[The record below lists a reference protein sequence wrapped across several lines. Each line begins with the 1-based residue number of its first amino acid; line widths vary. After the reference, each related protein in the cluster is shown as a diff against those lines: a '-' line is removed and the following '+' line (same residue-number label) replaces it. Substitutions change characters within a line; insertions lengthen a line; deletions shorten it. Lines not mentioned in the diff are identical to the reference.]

1 MDKNFTIAIAG
12 NPNSGKT
19 ALFNALTGSN
29 QIVGN
34 WPGVTVE
41 KKEGSLILD
50 GRKIKIVDIPGIYAL
65 SANSEDER
73 VALDYL
79 LSQEANLII
88 NIIDATNL
96 ERNLFLTTQLVEM
109 QIPMILAVN
118 MMDLAD
124 KRGIVLDLAALSETF
139 GVPAI
144 PLTAVSD
151 KSCSKFVRK
160 LAGVLKAGTSVPK
173 LMNHSEG
180 IEKVVE
186 SISGNLASKAE
197 EMNVSTRWLALQY
210 LSKSSNLFEKDS
222 FSIDANEIKGIL
234 KEDPAFALADS
245 RYSYIRSVVSSV
257 VRAELKTETM
267 TDKLDKIFLNRILA
281 LPLFFLIMYLV
292 FWVAVTIGSAFIDF
306 FDILF
311 GAIFVDGLTQLLEAI
326 HAPDFLVAILASGIG
341 AGIQTVATF
350 VPVVF
355 FMFLC
360 LSILEDSGYMARA
373 AFVADRVMRFLGLPG
388 KAFVPMLVGFGCSV
402 PAIMGCRILE
412 NRRERFLSIF
422 LVPFM
427 SCGARLPVYALFAA
441 AFFGKS
447 AGTVV
452 FAIYLTGII
461 IALLFGL
468 LLRHTAFKGETS
480 PFVMELPSYH
490 FPRPKAIWRHTWL
503 RLRDF
508 ILRAGKI
515 VVIMVAILGCLNSI
529 GVNGSFGNE
538 DSENSVLSAIGKK
551 ITPIFEPFGVEE
563 DNWPASVALF
573 TGLFAK
579 EAVVGTLNSL
589 YSIADTDNASAEE
602 PEEEGEGFNPVGVL
616 TEALWTIPDNLS
628 GIFGSLLSPLGVE
641 ESVEGVSSMNEKQD
655 VLQKIEESGLVNSEE
670 LELLIS
676 PDASEESL
684 NLVKQKLVSLKIS
697 ESDFTVLRET
707 EIDEEQASALS
718 GMKKYFTLGGDGFN
732 FQVFAY
738 LLFIL
743 LYVPCL
749 AALGTAFRE
758 LGNFYGTV
766 LAVIQTLLGWSLSV
780 LLFQVTIGHSVLW
793 IVVSSAMLLSIVV
806 FLKWLG
812 ASKYKIS

>member
-655 VLQKIEESGLVNSEE
+655 VLQKIEESGLVNSEK